1 MSDAGILSQVVIRPL
16 RETDGLKEL
25 TLLLNRAYK
34 QLADLGFR
42 YLATHQDS
50 ETTKERIEKA
60 KCLVAVIDKNGTDK
74 IIGTICYYSPENASG
89 CEWYDRNDVATYG
102 QFGVEPEYQKYGIGG
117 MLIDEIEKCAIQDG
131 AKELAIDTA
140 EGATHLI
147 NFYSKRGY
155 RHVGYIKWGVTNYRS
170 VLMSKKLK

>member
-1 MSDAGILSQVVIRPL
+1 MAQKEILSSIAIREL
-16 RETDGLKEL
+16 NDSDDLTEL

-42 YLATHQDS
+42 YLATHQNV

-60 KCLVAVIDKNGTDK
+60 KCFVAVIDENGTDK
-74 IIGTICYYSPENASG
+74 IIGTICYYSPEKASG

-117 MLIDEIEKCAIQDG
+117 MLVDEVEKLAMQDG

-147 NFYSKRGY
+147 NYYGKRGY
-155 RHVGYIKWGVTNYRS
+155 RHVGFTKWHVTNYRS
-170 VLMSKKLK
+170 VILSKKIV